1 MNAEQNSQGVSP
13 VNPEGVGPRHI
24 RDEPAP
30 DVASRGAS
38 TDDWIYRSSEQTK
51 YPVSLSSIL
60 WPGEGSNPNLPPI
73 NWNDSSRPALTDPQ
87 FDERNEFSTAGES
100 PIGSSFYV
108 IDQQLPLSTS
118 EILIFRNY
126 VDTVSRW
133 IDSFSRDQPFYSV
146 VPMLALRCPV
156 LMNSCLA
163 LSAKQLALKAPA
175 DEMALRANIA
185 IKYHQ
190 RAIRGISKLIT
201 DPACAWNDGILASSV
216 ILSTYEMLDVAG
228 DSFGAHLRGVA
239 YLLQSRGAHGDA
251 SGIKG
256 AAYWTWYRHE
266 IWAALQTGQPMF
278 LDEQYWKPEDVDSFE
293 NLCVEDIANRVIYTF
308 GQCVSFCND
317 RSVPEGVGAEERR
330 KSRENRA
337 ESLRHALEDWKD
349 KLSTSSANFISQKPP
364 PTEATTRE
372 FPFLWFVYPQSA
384 IAYQVYHASKILLNL
399 HSYPS
404 IPEGFIIGSSQSL
417 KHRREIEKSREQIF
431 LVSNSGIPDTWSLV
445 STQCLY
451 IAGMVTEG
459 LLERSLTLELI
470 EDCQK
475 RSGRRTCT
483 LADAL
488 RKLWSE

>member
-1 MNAEQNSQGVSP
+1 MGQLAHNATIQ
-13 VNPEGVGPRHI
+13 
-24 RDEPAP
+24 
-30 DVASRGAS
+30 
-38 TDDWIYRSSEQTK
+38 
-51 YPVSLSSIL
+51 
-60 WPGEGSNPNLPPI
+60 
-73 NWNDSSRPALTDPQ
+73 
-87 FDERNEFSTAGES
+87 
-100 PIGSSFYV
+100 
-108 IDQQLPLSTS
+108 
-118 EILIFRNY
+118 
-126 VDTVSRW
+126 

-278 LDEQYWKPEDVDSFE
+278 LDEQYWKPEDVDNFE

-372 FPFLWFVYPQSA
+372 FPFLWFVYPQSGTS
-384 IAYQVYHASKILLNL
+384 QPSFPSTGDHFLSNRNNQPL
-399 HSYPS
+399 HTKS
-404 IPEGFIIGSSQSL
+404 ITPL
-417 KHRREIEKSREQIF
+417 KF
-431 LVSNSGIPDTWSLV
+431 
-445 STQCLY
+445 C
-451 IAGMVTEG
+451 
-459 LLERSLTLELI
+459 
-470 EDCQK
+470 
-475 RSGRRTCT
+475 
-483 LADAL
+483 
-488 RKLWSE
+488 